1 MYANDLMDMYH
12 PYKLGRKA
20 PKIEGGLA
28 PPLPVNK
35 KMSVSPLTITLHRN
49 GKGPDSDDVIRI
61 TPFMDEFKIEF
72 VGRVDKVK
80 HFHYATQEQT
90 VQYVGDLLYLL
101 PNDSDPYEFM
111 QFDFPCFP
119 SVMFKVGD
127 LDDKTVRRTV
137 RDRLTSTLENWPEK
151 MRYGSR
157 PVDEEMSAT
166 W

>member
-1 MYANDLMDMYH
+1 
-12 PYKLGRKA
+12 
-20 PKIEGGLA
+20 
-28 PPLPVNK
+28 
-35 KMSVSPLTITLHRN
+35 MSVTSLVITLHRV
-49 GKGPDSDDVIRI
+49 GKNSESDDVIRI

-72 VGRVDKVK
+72 VGRVDKLK

-90 VQYVGDLLYLL
+90 VQYVGDLMYLL

-119 SVMFKVGD
+119 SVMFKVSD

-151 MRYGSR
+151 VRYSSR
-157 PVDEEMSAT
+157 SVDEEMT
-166 W
+166 TGW